1 MAKEVKEVKNIE
13 EVENKVENKE
23 VETTDTSK
31 RLTKKQAIAA
41 LKKEGAREFKG
52 LIVKS
57 VNVEKM
63 SNYTRIGITLNE
75 EIPAYRENENGE
87 MVKTTSRFFFLSA
100 YNLATELRE
109 NEVTAFVANRILE
122 KVQNINFVLTGAKI
136 DILQEEVEP
145 LDGDGKPIVWHNL
158 FGAEGDGVEF
168 DHNVLIN
175 HLVGYTP
182 SKMNLKMVDK
192 IIDKMMDEDDE
203 DNE

>member
-1 MAKEVKEVKNIE
+1 MAKEIENKKVE
-13 EVENKVENKE
+13 EVENNEVKNKE
-23 VETTDTSK
+23 VEETTSK
-31 RLTKKQAIAA
+31 RLSKKQAIAA

-52 LIVKS
+52 LVVKS

-75 EIPAYRENENGE
+75 EIPAYREDESGQ

-145 LDGDGKPIVWHNL
+145 LDGDGKPVVWHNV
-158 FGAEGDGVEF
+158 FGAENDGVEF

-175 HLVGYTP
+175 HLIGYTP

-192 IIDKMMDEDDE
+192 IIDKMMDESYD